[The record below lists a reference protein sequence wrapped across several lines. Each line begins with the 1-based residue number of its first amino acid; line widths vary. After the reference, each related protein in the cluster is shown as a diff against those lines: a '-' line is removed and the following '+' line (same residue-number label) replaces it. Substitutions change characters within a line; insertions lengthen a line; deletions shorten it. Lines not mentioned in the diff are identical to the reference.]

1 MKTMVGALC
10 FVLFA
15 SQAFGQQATKTHDGK
30 IKIWTG
36 AGLLASGLFMIP
48 VRPAVNTDGPYG
60 VPLLGFG
67 LAAAGGSLIYW
78 GVRDRQKARQPNT
91 TIGVMLRRTAGI
103 QVRRSW

>member
-10 FVLFA
+10 FVFFA
-15 SQAFGQQATKTHDGK
+15 SQAFGQQAAKTHDGK

-36 AGLLASGLFMIP
+36 SGLLASGLVMIP
-48 VRPAVNTDGPYG
+48 VRPAANTDGPYG

-78 GVRDRQKARQPNT
+78 GVRDQQKARQPNT
-91 TIGVMLRRTAGI
+91 TIGVTLRRGAGI
-103 QVRRSW
+103 SVRRRW